1 MFNRSFV
8 AGLQEAA
15 KRQLWLD
22 FEQMPK
28 ELEAGSLVI
37 AEELIS
43 TLTPVPLRG
52 RPDAV
57 YLNNKGWLVPVETK
71 VRSRAVVRLR
81 DIVQLS
87 VYRVMLERG
96 GWGDRYD
103 ATIAPYGYVR
113 LVVHGRPRYCRVPL
127 FDQVLIV
134 MLWAAYWRCRA

>member
-1 MFNRSFV
+1 MLDRSLV
-8 AGLQEAA
+8 ASLQEAA

-22 FEQMPK
+22 FERMPK
-28 ELEAGSLVI
+28 ELEAGSLVM

-43 TLTPVPLRG
+43 TLTPVPLCG

-57 YLNNKGWLVPVETK
+57 YLNDAGRLIPVETK
-71 VRSRAVVRLR
+71 VRPHAVVRLR

-87 VYRVMLERG
+87 AYRLMLERG
-96 GWGDRYD
+96 GWGDRFN
-103 ATIAPYGYVR
+103 TTVAPYGYVR

-134 MLWAAYWRCRA
+134 MLWAAYWRCKA